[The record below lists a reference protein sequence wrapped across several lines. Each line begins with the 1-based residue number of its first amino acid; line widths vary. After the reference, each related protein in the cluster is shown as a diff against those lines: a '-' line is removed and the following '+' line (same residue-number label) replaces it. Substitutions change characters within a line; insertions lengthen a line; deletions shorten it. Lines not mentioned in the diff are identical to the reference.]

1 MDRGKIPNARSLTRV
16 FMPGVDMD
24 GPFELP
30 GEARQRLSK
39 VLRLRNGDY
48 FAALPGDGRM
58 VVCQLEG
65 LRAVP
70 VAIETPG
77 TESELR
83 LTIAQA
89 LTRPEKLETT
99 VRMGTEIGVH
109 RFLVFPASRSLVS
122 WDQRKLEQKLERL
135 QAIAVSAAEQSY
147 RTHVPEVRFVATL
160 KHILSEYPDALVAS
174 ESQTATLASIPD
186 GAESCVVIGPEGGWD
201 PVEVNLIGDRA
212 ASFGPLV
219 LRTETA
225 GPAIASLFILGSR
238 LSKRR

>member
-1 MDRGKIPNARSLTRV
+1 
-16 FMPGVDMD
+16 MPGVDAD

-30 GEARQRLSK
+30 DEARQRLTK
-39 VLRLRNGDY
+39 VLRLRSGDY

-58 VVCQLEG
+58 VVCQLDG
-65 LRAVP
+65 LSVVP
-70 VAIETPG
+70 LTTETPG

-83 LTIAQA
+83 LAIAQA

-109 RFLVFPASRSLVS
+109 RFLVFPASRSLVN

-135 QAIAVSAAEQSY
+135 QAIAISAAEQSY
-147 RTHVPEVRFVATL
+147 RTHIPQVSFIPSL
-160 KHILSEYPDALVAS
+160 KDILSANPEAIVAS
-174 ESQTATLASIPD
+174 ESQSAPLATVPK
-186 GAESCVVIGPEGGWD
+186 GKETCVVIGPEGGWT
-201 PVEVNLIGDRA
+201 PVEVKLIGDRA

-219 LRTETA
+219 FRTETA

-238 LSKRR
+238 LQMHR